1 MKLQLFQIDAF
12 TDKVFGGNP
21 AAVCPLEKWLKPELH
36 QKIAAENNLPETAF
50 FVKNSYGFDIRW
62 FTPEMEINLCGHAT
76 LASAHVLFNYLGYNK
91 NQIIFDS
98 KSGTLKVTKKGEMLC
113 LDFPANKP
121 EKISLSAKLEEA
133 LGAKPVEVYKSRD
146 ILAIFDNEKEIENI
160 NPNFELLKQ
169 IDCMGVIVSAKGE
182 NCDFVSRFFAPAVG
196 INEDPVTGSA
206 HTTLVP
212 YWAEKLE
219 KKKLHAF
226 QISKRRGELFC
237 EIMGRRVLISGKSA
251 TYLIG
256 EINI

>member
-21 AAVCPLEKWLKPELH
+21 AAVCPLEKWLKPELL

-50 FVKNSYGFDIRW
+50 FVKNSYGLDIRW

-76 LASAHVLFNYLGYNK
+76 LASAHVLFNHLGYNK

-98 KSGTLKVTKKGEMLC
+98 KSGTLKVTKKGEILC
-113 LDFPANKP
+113 LDFPSNKP
-121 EKISLSAKLEEA
+121 EKISHSAKLEEA
-133 LGAKPVEVYKSRD
+133 LGAKPIEVYKSRD
-146 ILAIFDNEKEIENI
+146 ILAIFENEKEIEKI

-169 IDCMGVIVSAKGE
+169 IDCMGVIVSAKGK
-182 NCDFVSRFFAPAVG
+182 NCDFVSRFFAPKVG

-237 EIMGRRVLISGKSA
+237 EIMGRRVLISGKA
-251 TYLIG
+251 VTYLIG
-256 EINI
+256 EISI

>member
-1 MKLQLFQIDAF
+1 MKIQIFQIDAF

-21 AAVCPLEKWLKPELH
+21 AAVCPLEKWLKPELL
-36 QKIAAENNLPETAF
+36 QEIAAENNLPETAF
-50 FVKNSYGFDIRW
+50 FVKNPHGFDIRW
-62 FTPEMEINLCGHAT
+62 FTPETEIDLCGHAT
-76 LASAHVLFNYLGYNK
+76 LAAGHVLFNHCGYNE

-98 KSGTLKVTKKGEMLC
+98 NSGSLKVTKRNGLLC
-113 LDFPANKP
+113 LDFPVNNPK
-121 EKISLSAKLEEA
+121 KISLPAKLEAA

-146 ILAIFDNEKEIENI
+146 ILAIFENENEIANI
-160 NPNFELLKQ
+160 KPDLELLKQ
-169 IDCMGVIVSAKGE
+169 IDCMGVIVSAKGD

-206 HTTLVP
+206 HTTLIP
-212 YWAEKLE
+212 YWAEKLK

-237 EIMGRRVLISGKSA
+237 EISGKRVLISGNAA

-256 EINI
+256 EIYL

>member
-1 MKLQLFQIDAF
+1 MKIQMFQIDAF
-12 TDKVFGGNP
+12 TENVFGGNP
-21 AAVCPLEKWLKPELH
+21 AAVCPLEKWLKPELL

-50 FVKNSYGFDIRW
+50 FVTNSYGFDIRW
-62 FTPEMEINLCGHAT
+62 FTPEIEIDLCGHAT
-76 LASAHVLFNYLGYNK
+76 LAAAHVLFNHYGYNK
-91 NQIIFDS
+91 KQIIFDS
-98 KSGTLKVTKKGEMLC
+98 KSGTLKVTKKNGMLC
-113 LDFPANKP
+113 LDFPVNKP
-121 EKISLSAKLEEA
+121 EKISLPAQLEAA

-146 ILAIFDNEKEIENI
+146 ILAIFENEKEIKNI
-160 NPNFELLKQ
+160 KPNFELLKQ
-169 IDCMGVIVSAKGE
+169 IDCMGVIVSAKGD

-237 EIMGRRVLISGKSA
+237 EIMGSRVLISGKAA